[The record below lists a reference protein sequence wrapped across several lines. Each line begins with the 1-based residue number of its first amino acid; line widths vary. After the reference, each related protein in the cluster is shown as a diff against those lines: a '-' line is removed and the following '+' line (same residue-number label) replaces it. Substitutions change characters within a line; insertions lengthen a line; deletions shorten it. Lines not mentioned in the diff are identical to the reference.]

1 MIPSLY
7 NRLYFIIFFREYANA
22 YLNFIEGREY
32 LQERLKTENEIEP
45 RAPKEKLRDY
55 SPGSA
60 HFIKF
65 DHK

>member
-1 MIPSLY
+1 V
-7 NRLYFIIFFREYANA
+7 NA

-32 LQERLKTENEIEP
+32 LQEMLKNENEIEP